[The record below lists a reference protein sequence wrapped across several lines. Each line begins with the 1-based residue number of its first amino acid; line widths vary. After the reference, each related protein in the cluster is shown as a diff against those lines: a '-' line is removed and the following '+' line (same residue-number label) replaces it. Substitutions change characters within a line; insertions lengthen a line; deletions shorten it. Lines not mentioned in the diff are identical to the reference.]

1 MVERENFGNRNVR
14 NVSNS
19 GMFPR
24 TTKWEIVG

>member
-1 MVERENFGNRNVR
+1 MVERENFGDRNVR

-24 TTKWEIVG
+24 TVGDCWLR